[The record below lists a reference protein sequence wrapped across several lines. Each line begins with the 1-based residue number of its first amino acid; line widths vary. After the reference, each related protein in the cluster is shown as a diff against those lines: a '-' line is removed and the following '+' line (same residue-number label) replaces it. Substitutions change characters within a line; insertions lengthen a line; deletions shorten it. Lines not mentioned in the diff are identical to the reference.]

1 MMPRQSLL
9 LKILLPVVV
18 LLTLWLLLRP
28 ASKNIAEKSP
38 SRSVR
43 LR

>member
-18 LLTLWLLLRP
+18 LLTLWLLLRRP
-28 ASKNIAEKSP
+28 AKTS
-38 SRSVR
+38 
-43 LR
+43 LRNPRPAAWQR